1 MKKGKLLVTSIAFA
15 LAGVGAVS
23 CLSGCG
29 KDDGPE
35 TKISFSF
42 SIGLK
47 SGKSEFRVND
57 TDQIVVYDNGVDTAG
72 RSYKYYSSK
81 PEAAV
86 VDENTGAVSFKKVEK
101 DILFFVKEAKVSNPA
116 QTVRP
121 VSVITNEVSDA
132 NGGFNFA
139 SSSGK
144 EAIEKRTEILGKLE
158 KYVMDSHLTG
168 ITLFDNGGLVR
179 YSDRVN
185 LPTGGK
191 YVTGYGF
198 GLLTEGTLDPNKPL
212 TGDDGKKNPDYL
224 HSSIAQDSLKINQ
237 YTATGSQVSDLAGY
251 ITSSYWGARLKGT
264 DGYEWY
270 PSLAADK
277 VKQPKR
283 DAEGKLMYDTDGKT
297 LLFEDTADDF
307 LEPIH
312 LEDDNKLGMYKKWRI
327 YVKTDN
333 DVNHSVL
340 KFHQKLV
347 DGKNIVSGPYDNEP
361 VTIEDYVFPYKM
373 LFTGSNALIRGTE
386 MANDTSYGIKGA
398 ARYFS
403 DTQSELSED
412 AINTK
417 WNTYYG
423 GKLGLKG
430 GTDDVNGSYLDIE
443 LINAIDPFTAM
454 YTLSSSLV
462 SPLKESMFMGA
473 NAIVP
478 NNFKKSAT
486 AYGTFNN
493 EPEPANSKILKYTL
507 SCGPFVLTKWDK
519 NQQIVFARN
528 DDWFEYKNPVSGQLT
543 GRYNIP
549 GINYRVYDVSQNP
562 EKTWDQFELSNL
574 DSVGVP
580 TKKVAEWRGKPG
592 IYETEGDSTFK
603 LNVNSCTQE
612 QWDAF
617 NTKEWHNQPGSW
629 DVKPWMSNSNFLDGL
644 FYSIDRKQFAEK
656 RGVKPSI
663 NYFSDS
669 YMSDPQNVLGQG
681 GSYNATEA
689 HKEAVKGYE
698 TIDENG
704 NSDYGYDFDKALS
717 CFRNAVKE
725 LSDQNKIALGTKENP
740 TEIHIHIRWMY
751 QTDEKEYGE
760 DIKYYFEKAFND
772 DAVCGG
778 KVKLVVDQEA
788 VTNWEDVYN
797 VWMMK
802 GKFDL
807 GFGAISGN
815 SFNPLNFME
824 VLKSDN
830 SSSFTLNWGASTS
843 QIDPVHP
850 IVYDDG
856 TGAKEWSYDGLWEV
870 ADHGGILN
878 KGVKVDPVKSCKL
891 GDTTRGGVGIADYYN
906 GDFDLEIPIS
916 FTTFS
921 SEVDNVEFDVNRV
934 DAYCYGKGNV
944 TLGEKSESTLVYDKA
959 NKVIKIHVSPEVA
972 KDVNDQII
980 AGQHFTP
987 QQQEEDPAKYKN
999 VFTDAYYTRYYDF
1012 EVYFSIIIGETA
1024 TENFVTVK
1032 L

>member
-1 MKKGKLLVTSIAFA
+1 MKQLGDILIEQGLITETQLQKGLNISKSQNTRLGMALIDLGYLTEAELLSTLSNQFGIPMMPPGELVVDPTLLHFITPQLAKQYNIIPVTQKHDAILLATSDPMNTAIVGRIENQLKRRVIFNLATNQQVQSAIQRNYQGNDDMLSSMRSIEDYKVESMLDAIEPDDA
-15 LAGVGAVS
+15 LLESGPIVKFVNQVLIGAVKERAS
-23 CLSGCG
+23 DIHIERDGHDFHIRYRIDGILKTMFRPKLSLHPMIASRI
-29 KDDGPE
+29 KVMAKLDVSEHRIPQDGRIMFE
-35 TKISFSF
+35 
-42 SIGLK
+42 
-47 SGKSEFRVND
+47 SEGYSVDLRV
-57 TDQIVVYDNGVDTAG
+57 
-72 RSYKYYSSK
+72 
-81 PEAAV
+81 AV
-86 VDENTGAVSFKKVEK
+86 CPC
-101 DILFFVKEAKVSNPA
+101 I
-116 QTVRP
+116 
-121 VSVITNEVSDA
+121 
-132 NGGFNFA
+132 
-139 SSSGK
+139 
-144 EAIEKRTEILGKLE
+144 
-158 KYVMDSHLTG
+158 
-168 ITLFDNGGLVR
+168 
-179 YSDRVN
+179 
-185 LPTGGK
+185 
-191 YVTGYGF
+191 
-198 GLLTEGTLDPNKPL
+198 
-212 TGDDGKKNPDYL
+212 DG
-224 HSSIAQDSLKINQ
+224 
-237 YTATGSQVSDLAGY
+237 
-251 ITSSYWGARLKGT
+251 
-264 DGYEWY
+264 E
-270 PSLAADK
+270 
-277 VKQPKR
+277 
-283 DAEGKLMYDTDGKT
+283 
-297 LLFEDTADDF
+297 
-307 LEPIH
+307 
-312 LEDDNKLGMYKKWRI
+312 
-327 YVKTDN
+327 
-333 DVNHSVL
+333 
-340 KFHQKLV
+340 
-347 DGKNIVSGPYDNEP
+347 NIVSGPYDNSP

-403 DTQSELSED
+403 DTQSELDED

-417 WNTYYG
+417 WNAYYG
-423 GKLGLKG
+423 SKLGLKG
-430 GTDDVNGSYLDIE
+430 GTDDVNGAYLDIE

-462 SPLKESMFMGA
+462 SPLRESMFMGA
-473 NAIVP
+473 NAIA
-478 NNFKKSAT
+478 NSFKKSAS

-493 EPEPANSKILKYTL
+493 EPEPSNSKILKYTL

-528 DDWFEYKNPVSGQLT
+528 DDWFEYKDPVSGKLT

-603 LNVNSCTQE
+603 LNVNSCTQA
-612 QWDAF
+612 QWDEF

-698 TIDENG
+698 SFDENG

-717 CFRNAVKE
+717 SFRNAVKE
-725 LSDQNKIALGTKENP
+725 LSDQNKIALGTRDNP

-778 KVKLVVDQEA
+778 KVKLVVDQDA

-830 SSSFTLNWGASTS
+830 SSSFTLNWGANTS
-843 QIDPVHP
+843 KVDPLHP

-878 KGVKVDPVKSCKL
+878 KGVKVDPVKSCRL
-891 GDTTRGGVGIADYYN
+891 GDTTRGGVGISDYYN
-906 GDFDLEIPIS
+906 GNFDLEIPIS
-916 FTTFS
+916 FVTFS

-944 TLGEKSESTLVYDKA
+944 TLGEKSASTLTYDKDK
-959 NKVIKIHVSPEVA
+959 KVIKIHVTPEVA

-980 AGQHFTP
+980 AGQHFTKE
-987 QQQEEDPAKYKN
+987 QQEEEPAKYRD
-999 VFTDAYYTRYYDF
+999 VFTDAFYSRYYDF
-1012 EVYFSIIIGETA
+1012 EVYFGIIIGETE
-1024 TENFVTVK
+1024 TENFVTVS